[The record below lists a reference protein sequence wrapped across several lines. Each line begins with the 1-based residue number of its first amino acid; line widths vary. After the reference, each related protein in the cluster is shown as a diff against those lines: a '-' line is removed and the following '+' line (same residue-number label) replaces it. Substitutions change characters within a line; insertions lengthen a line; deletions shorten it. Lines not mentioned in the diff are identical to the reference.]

1 MIDTGEA
8 GAWAAAL
15 EPDRRSLKYLTEA
28 ELHGP
33 FILEKIQRWWGCTL
47 GDALEMKGAECR
59 RRTTTNDYQQGE

>member
-1 MIDTGEA
+1 MIDNGET

-33 FILEKIQRWWGCTL
+33 FILEKIQRWWLVSSGRNL
-47 GDALEMKGAECR
+47 SER
-59 RRTTTNDYQQGE
+59 S